1 MTKQLRNTIFRV
13 GVLGALASTCLLA
26 MPPASAECHVA
37 ASTIILCQD
46 AKSAAYAYKA
56 FGLNTAKMNES
67 YNKQIL
73 HESGCSLMTDPKR
86 GFTFKR
92 RRAGEIATPD
102 GWVGVMFLDF
112 AHDGT
117 SDARYV
123 ASRYISGSCP
133 DFKKSDIPTFTP
145 EVPKSLIP

>member
-1 MTKQLRNTIFRV
+1 M
-13 GVLGALASTCLLA
+13 VLKILHASILGLLASTCLLGA
-26 MPPASAECHVA
+26 RPASAECHVA

-46 AKSAAYAYKA
+46 ANSAAYAYNA
-56 FGLNTAKMNES
+56 FGLNTAKMNAS
-67 YNKQIL
+67 YNRQIL

-92 RRAGEIATPD
+92 RRSGEIATPN

-117 SDARYV
+117 SDAMYV

-145 EVPKSLIP
+145 EIPKSLQP